1 MFANS
6 KSRCP
11 QVVKDV
17 FRKQTKKKAQ
27 PLISAL
33 LDKAF
38 VIFIAGFCPNGCN
51 QHIFQ
56 SLTGLNFKMKD
67 NLVEAVE

>member
-1 MFANS
+1 M
-6 KSRCP
+6 
-11 QVVKDV
+11 
-17 FRKQTKKKAQ
+17 
-27 PLISAL
+27 ISAL

-38 VIFIAGFCPNGCN
+38 VIFIAGFCPNGGN

>member
-1 MFANS
+1 MSAS
-6 KSRCP
+6 CQRRAQKID
-11 QVVKDV
+11 K
-17 FRKQTKKKAQ
+17 KKKAQ